1 MEIIKQIDDVDFG
14 IIDKVEGDEIRMK
27 TVHGDVLIVKGLIKD
42 APEDIM
48 EMGVISGENV
58 ARIAFWKPINE
69 IEEMLKREGIW
80 K

>member
-14 IIDKVEGDEIRMK
+14 IIDRLEDDGIRMK
-27 TVHGDVLIVKGLIKD
+27 TVHGDVLIVKGLIED

-48 EMGVISGENV
+48 EMGIISGEKV
-58 ARIAFWKPINE
+58 ARIAFWKPISE
-69 IEEMLKREGIW
+69 VEEMLKREGIW